1 MIVERHYDEET
12 LIGLLLADRQSGDTA
27 RDPHLAACASC
38 SETLESYRAVAHV
51 LGEDAVW
58 DLRQLTSGPD
68 EKTLARLRSF
78 STSLST
84 EVGDAASL
92 VDQLMAHP
100 RASWSAIAKGDLR
113 YQSAAVVRQLVDVSE
128 TVLDTLPPDALELA
142 RAAVETAQLVGDD
155 ESASDVVR
163 KARGAAWRQY
173 GYALFYIGEFPK
185 ALDAAERAR
194 VIFEQCAVADYDLA
208 RVGIVRALA
217 LGSQERVDEA
227 ITVAEE
233 SARVFRAWGDRRRVA
248 SALNTQAYILIQ
260 KSRFQEALP
269 ILLEIEDAYKM
280 VVDTDARARVIGNI
294 ALCYWQTGK
303 VVEALQNYQVA
314 AAIHEEAGTKTEA
327 ARIRY
332 NVADLL
338 AAQGRFT
345 EAKERLRRVRDEFQQ
360 MGMDHAAVSAGLSLA
375 EIFLAE
381 GRVAEV
387 ETLCRTA
394 IEQFARTG
402 LGQTSDGLMA
412 LTYLREATAA
422 RRATPEVVRHV
433 RKYLERLPQEP
444 RLLFV
449 APPPAPG

>member
-1 MIVERHYDEET
+1 MIVERHYDDET
-12 LIGLLLADRQSGDTA
+12 LIGLLLADSATGETS
-27 RDPHLAACASC
+27 RDPHLSACPAC
-38 SETLESYRAVAHV
+38 SETLQSYRAVAQV

-58 DLRQLTSGPD
+58 DLKQLTTGPD
-68 EKTLARLRSF
+68 ERTIARLRSV
-78 STSLST
+78 SNSLNDEAT
-84 EVGDAASL
+84 DASAL
-92 VDQLMAHP
+92 VTDLVAQP
-100 RASWSAIAKGDLR
+100 RETWSAVVKRDLR
-113 YQSAAVVRQLVDVSE
+113 YQSAAVIRQLVESSE
-128 TVLDTLPPDALELA
+128 SVIDTMPPDALEMA
-142 RAAVETAQLVGDD
+142 RAAVEIAQLIDD
-155 ESASDVVR
+155 SEGVSEVVR

-173 GYALFYIGEFPK
+173 GYSLFYVGEF
-185 ALDAAERAR
+185 ARAVDAAEHARA
-194 VIFEQCAVADYDLA
+194 IFEQCSVSDYDLA

-217 LGSQERVDEA
+217 LGAQDRVDEA
-227 ITVAEE
+227 LAVAED
-233 SARVFRAWGDRRRVA
+233 SARTFRAWGDSRRVA
-248 SALNTQAYILIQ
+248 SALNTQAHILIQ
-260 KSRFQEALP
+260 QSRFHEALP
-269 ILLEIEDAYKM
+269 ILLEIEDDYKM
-280 VVDTDARARVIGNI
+280 VIDTDARARVIGNI
-294 ALCYWQTGK
+294 AVCYWQAGK
-303 VVEALQNYQVA
+303 IVEALQNYQIA

-338 AAQGRFT
+338 ATQGRFT

-360 MGMDHAAVSAGLSLA
+360 MGMDHAAVFAGLSLA

-387 ETLCRTA
+387 EALCRTA

-402 LGQTSDGLMA
+402 LSQTSQGLTA

-444 RLLFV
+444 RLLF